1 MFGEETNQTGEKF
14 FQIKHK
20 FLYRLQVNPKK
31 ETDFYRDRIEK
42 VEKMSEEYSQENRLS
57 HLSVSHLET
66 GGREYHENEHPYRS
80 PFQRDRDRI
89 YHSSAFKRLQSKTQ
103 VFAANRGENFR
114 TRLTHTLE
122 VMAISRSMA
131 RVLGLNE
138 DLSEVIALAHDLGHS
153 PFGHA
158 GQDELAE
165 LMKDQGGFEHNK
177 QSLRIVRFLEVRYPD
192 FPGLNLCMKTLQ
204 GIMKH
209 GSSYDKDIENLRNA
223 NGPSL
228 ESLIVDRADE
238 IAYSCHDLEDGWE
251 QNMLSYESLRNID
264 LWRRVEDSLPS
275 KENIWKGNLN
285 TKVKFRTIQRNLI
298 NFLVTDLIKNLQ
310 ENIKIRKIHSKADLK
325 TDWDNGGRIVKF
337 SDSISNEF
345 YEMKK
350 YLKKNLYDH
359 KLVVQ
364 RSNEGREMI
373 SKLFHHIKKN
383 PQKLPESYSSRMEK
397 DGLERVICDFI
408 AGMTDTYAEEF
419 LEIALIDSKTSD
431 WTL

>member
-1 MFGEETNQTGEKF
+1 
-14 FQIKHK
+14 
-20 FLYRLQVNPKK
+20 
-31 ETDFYRDRIEK
+31 
-42 VEKMSEEYSQENRLS
+42 MSEQNLRGINLS

-66 GGREYHENEHPYRS
+66 GGREHPEEEHPYRS
-80 PFQRDRDRI
+80 PYQRDRDRI
-89 YHSSAFKRLQSKTQ
+89 YHSSAFKRLQAKTQ

-122 VMAISRSMA
+122 VMAISRSIA
-131 RVLGLNE
+131 RNLGLNE

-158 GQDELAE
+158 GQDELAKI
-165 LMKDQGGFEHNK
+165 MKDLGGFEHNK
-177 QSLRIVRFLEVRYPD
+177 QSLRIVRYLEVRYPD

-209 GSSYDKDIENLRNA
+209 GGSYDKDLENLRNT

-238 IAYSCHDLEDGWE
+238 IAYTCHDLEDGWE
-251 QNMLSYESLRNID
+251 QNLLPYDALREIE
-264 LWRRVEDSLPS
+264 LWRRVEDSLPQ
-275 KENIWKGNLN
+275 KENIWKGKLIS
-285 TKVKFRTIQRNLI
+285 KVKFRTIQRNLI
-298 NFLVTDLIKNLQ
+298 NLLATDLIDNIQANLSKK
-310 ENIKIRKIHSKADLK
+310 NIKSKNDLK
-325 TDWDNGGRIVKF
+325 NDWDSGGRIVQF
-337 SDSISNEF
+337 SENISKEF

-350 YLKKNLYDH
+350 YLKNNLYDH

-364 RSNEGREMI
+364 RSNEGKEMI
-373 SKLFHHIKKN
+373 SKLFHFLKKN
-383 PQKLPESYSSRMEK
+383 QKKLPDSYTSRLEQ
-397 DGLERVICDFI
+397 DGLDRVVCDFI

-419 LEIALIDSKTSD
+419 LEMSLIDSKTSD